1 MKHQRIIAG
10 MLLLGAPSLFAQS
23 YFDDDIYYNPNKD
36 KTEKAAQRRPRKNR
50 TISPIWLIW
59 TSIHTTDATNITQP

>member
-1 MKHQRIIAG
+1 MKHQLIIAG

-36 KTEKAAQRRPRKNR
+36 KTEKAAQKAAKKKIELYR
-50 TISPIWLIW
+50 
-59 TSIHTTDATNITQP
+59 QYG